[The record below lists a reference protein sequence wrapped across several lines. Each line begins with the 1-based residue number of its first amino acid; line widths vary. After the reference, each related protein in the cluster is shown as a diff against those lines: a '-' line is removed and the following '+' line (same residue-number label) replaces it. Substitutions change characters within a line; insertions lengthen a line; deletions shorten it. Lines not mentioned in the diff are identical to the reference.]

1 MASKS
6 LAAFGSPSA
15 ARRPAPNIAFIIDT
29 GPCFIPD
36 SEGVLDMDAFER
48 NIKIAVL
55 RLLLFF
61 YIHVDTRFS
70 WSYQLVDLNS
80 ISTLQATKGS
90 ICHSQD
96 FNPLTLDAFNTVLKR
111 ELNKRRVDEAINP
124 RPSLPHTPPI
134 KRISMILRKA
144 LTDFRWNWVSASAVM
159 PSPAKPPRRD
169 MNSSVPVKLRN
180 YLFLLSPFP
189 QTAQE
194 LDAYAGIMSRSPE
207 GETHCSRNDSTLSK
221 STIARIDEALDVMQ
235 REMLTEGMLNGYL
248 EKRTAISWVE
258 LPLSFCETS
267 AQSAHTLEA
276 SYIECSLTSML
287 SAYGGN
293 MIPRSVLI
301 TPPTALPFAQLF
313 RLFRKKTLDPKHGH
327 HYLSVGCNNRMKD
340 LQRSLGRSLPTQNNE
355 MWTGNIF
362 TTANTEA
369 RKQSGGIYHIV
380 ISACVRA
387 TAPPEKS
394 SNTRGKK
401 RFSVGSHTSN
411 ADPTPSRMLFP
422 NSGVAMKEKGR
433 IPFHRIDPSWQER
446 EMFIC
451 APFSAGEFGTA
462 FLSFESLMTLLRSES
477 RALVVEVHL
486 RCLRNRP
493 EGSND
498 ANENKKVAE
507 ESSAETAGIGAEDD
521 NPFEVASP
529 LPANYEEQARLAILF
544 PVFPGCALLRVV
556 SCGSEETVL
565 DDCNSSLISARV
577 SSAQD
582 VDETLLQQWFSNS
595 LEDEIQAFFFSGK
608 SSREIRDF
616 LGDMTLNIWDPQME
630 DERLRGKCDERK
642 SLVTSPKATSPL
654 PPRDTP
660 RKPKRNPELS
670 RELRRM
676 GDVTDALRRAYLDT
690 LYCVKSAVP
699 DFIEVWL
706 PHVYQSM
713 EKIATNISNSLAS
726 PLKPKSPRGVGRT
739 PTKVLLTY
747 ICDHILLSVARL
759 EQKYRA
765 FMDGLDIL
773 DDTADA
779 SPSLGKT
786 VDTLELEALLAWK
799 SQLVSNSTIPMES
812 SNGRRILKDAI
823 SKLKISEAK
832 LQLTMLLECLKI
844 HDQTGQDLPSLAAW
858 FKRPEP
864 DEAEAEGNLK
874 RKKRKSLCLPD
885 ATVPGFRKK
894 RKVDRK
900 QVAGVDEMPEPNNV
914 DHNGQSAHESGR
926 TLFTRAIDELMDR
939 ICIWHAVAGLELESE
954 ETRLLK
960 SFVEPIIVKYYAS
973 HLPDVVKSLYV
984 KAGGDPNQ
992 QKPVPPS
999 PFFKQKSTGG
1009 RKRGSGMAGHKKHG
1023 SSAKSTDKA
1032 KPKDKIIPHEDILN
1046 TDETDK
1052 PRATRKL
1059 PEFLKGLGRRQIAL
1073 RKARSKEANRKALKD
1088 NSTNAAPLERSKST
1102 SAATASSL
1110 RRTSDQE
1117 NRTVILKRR
1126 STSAQDTFGL
1136 PSKPLQTGSLDR
1148 IDDNPF
1154 LDLSSTLPLP
1164 KPPMLS
1170 AGGDPK
1176 ATTSDIPERSHA
1188 NTWAEPRTPS
1198 KQRRAPKDTTGTPT
1212 KTRRTPRTPH
1222 RDALGTPS
1230 KTKRAPSATAREA
1243 VDTPSKI
1250 KQTLITTPRKTVET
1264 PIKLKR
1270 TPNATPRK
1278 TAGTPSKVRQT
1289 PSATPGSCKRL
1300 QMMLEGFAGFDWD
1313 ELGEE
1318 IGGVADT
1325 PIKSRKRW

>member
-36 SEGVLDMDAFER
+36 SKGLLDMDAFER
-48 NIKIAVL
+48 SIKIAVL

-61 YIHVDTRFS
+61 YIHCT
-70 WSYQLVDLNS
+70 YQLVDLNS
-80 ISTLQATKGS
+80 ISTLQAAKGS

-111 ELNKRRVDEAINP
+111 ELNKRRVDEAGKS
-124 RPSLPHTPPI
+124 RPNLPHAPPI

-189 QTAQE
+189 QTVQE
-194 LDAYAGIMSRSPE
+194 LDEYAGIIADSPE
-207 GETHCSRNDSTLSK
+207 GELHSSRNDSTLNK
-221 STIARIDEALDVMQ
+221 STIARMDEALDVVQ
-235 REMLTEGMLNGYL
+235 REVLTEGMLNGYL

-258 LPLSFCETS
+258 LPLRFCGTS
-267 AQSAHTLEA
+267 AQSSHTLET

-313 RLFRKKTLDPKHGH
+313 RLFRRKTLDPKHGH
-327 HYLSVGCNNRMKD
+327 HFLSVASNNRMKD
-340 LQRSLGRSLPTQNNE
+340 VQRSLGRILPTQNNK
-355 MWTGNIF
+355 MWTGNIY
-362 TTANTEA
+362 TTANTEG
-369 RKQSGGIYHIV
+369 RKQSTGIYHIAV
-380 ISACVRA
+380 SACVRV
-387 TAPPEKS
+387 TASAEKS
-394 SNTRGKK
+394 SNIRGKK
-401 RFSVGSHTSN
+401 RFSIGSHPSH
-411 ADPTPSRMLFP
+411 ADPTPMRMLFP
-422 NSGVAMKEKGR
+422 NSGVAMQEKGR
-433 IPFHRIDPSWQER
+433 IHLHRIDPSWQER
-446 EMFIC
+446 EMFVC

-462 FLSFESLMTLLRSES
+462 FLSFESLMTRLRSES

-486 RCLRNRP
+486 RCLRKIP
-493 EGSND
+493 EGRTD
-498 ANENKKVAE
+498 TNEDKKVAE
-507 ESSAETAGIGAEDD
+507 ESSAEPAGVDAPEED

-529 LPANYEEQARLAILF
+529 LPANYEEQTRLAILF
-544 PVFPGCALLRVV
+544 PVFPGCALLRIV

-565 DDCNSSLISARV
+565 DDCNSSMILPHTS
-577 SSAQD
+577 QD
-582 VDETLLQQWFSNS
+582 VDEMLLQQWYSNS
-595 LEDEIQAFFFSGK
+595 LDDEIQAFFFSGK

-630 DERLRGKCDERK
+630 DERLRGKWDQQK
-642 SLVTSPKATSPL
+642 SLVTSPKSTSPL
-654 PPRDTP
+654 PPKETP
-660 RKPKRNPELS
+660 RKPKRNLELS
-670 RELRRM
+670 REFRRM
-676 GDVTDALRRAYLDT
+676 ADVTDALRRAYLDT
-690 LYCVKSAVP
+690 LYCGKSAVSEY
-699 DFIEVWL
+699 IEIWL

-713 EKIATNISNSLAS
+713 DKIATNISNSLAS
-726 PLKPKSPRGVGRT
+726 PLKPKSPKGVGRA
-739 PTKVLLTY
+739 PAKVLLTY
-747 ICDHILLSVARL
+747 ICDHILLSVTRL
-759 EQKYRA
+759 EHKYRA
-765 FMDGLDIL
+765 FMDGLDII
-773 DDTADA
+773 DDAGET
-779 SPSLGKT
+779 SPALGKT
-786 VDTLELEALLAWK
+786 VDALELEAILVWK
-799 SQLVSNSTIPMES
+799 KQVLSNSTIAMES

-832 LQLTMLLECLKI
+832 LQLTMLLECVKI

-858 FKRPEP
+858 FKRPDAE
-864 DEAEAEGNLK
+864 EVEAEGNPK

-885 ATVPGFRKK
+885 AAVPGFRKK
-894 RKVDRK
+894 RKVDK
-900 QVAGVDEMPEPNNV
+900 KYVAGVDEMPEPNNV
-914 DHNGQSAHESGR
+914 DHGVQGPQESGR
-926 TLFTRAIDELMDR
+926 ALFTRAIDELMDR

-984 KAGGDPNQ
+984 KAGGDSNQ
-992 QKPVPPS
+992 QKPAPPS
-999 PFFKQKSTGG
+999 PFFKQKSAGG

-1032 KPKDKIIPHEDILN
+1032 KPKDKIIPHEDIIN

-1088 NSTNAAPLERSKST
+1088 NIMNAAPLERSKST
-1102 SAATASSL
+1102 SALSL

-1126 STSAQDTFGL
+1126 STSTQETFGL
-1136 PSKPLQTGSLDR
+1136 PAKVLQTGSLDR
-1148 IDDNPF
+1148 MDDNPF
-1154 LDLSSTLPLP
+1154 LDLSSTLPLS

-1170 AGGDPK
+1170 GGGDPK
-1176 ATTSDIPERSHA
+1176 APASDVPERSRA

-1198 KQRRAPKDTTGTPT
+1198 KQRSAPRDTTGTPT

-1222 RDALGTPS
+1222 RDTLGTPT
-1230 KTKRAPSATAREA
+1230 KTKRAPSAIAREA
-1243 VDTPSKI
+1243 VGTPSKI
-1250 KQTLITTPRKTVET
+1250 KRTLITTPRKTSGT
-1264 PIKLKR
+1264 PSKLKR
-1270 TPNATPRK
+1270 TPNGTPRK

-1300 QMMLEGFAGFDWD
+1300 QTMLEGFAGFDWD
-1313 ELGEE
+1313 ELGDE

-1325 PIKSRKRW
+1325 PIKNRKRW